1 MEIETLR
8 DWVIVI
14 FGFLG
19 IGATI
24 LFIVLLLLAYRK
36 LMPIL
41 DSAKQAADNVRNT
54 SSVVSE
60 SIIKPIS
67 KAQGWM
73 AGARKAAEA
82 VKTIRKKKGGSNE

>member
-24 LFIVLLLLAYRK
+24 LFIVLLL
-36 LMPIL
+36 
-41 DSAKQAADNVRNT
+41 AKQAADNVRNT

-82 VKTIRKKKGGSNE
+82 VKTIRKKRGGSNE